1 MAFQIPTSIRLAPID
16 MRAGFKAEI
25 MAIVDAA
32 VETDTP
38 SAGNDFLTGTELAD
52 EIDGLGGNDVLV
64 GLGGAN
70 KLFGG
75 LGSDVILGGQQG
87 QLFGDQNSDSI
98 GQRDFIFA
106 ENQHK
111 AILGGGGDDVIFGS
125 AKDDSIEDGW
135 GSDIV
140 FGGDGNDRLVSAQSP
155 FDDDVN
161 YLDGGNGD
169 DQLIGVGMMIG
180 GRGDDSVTGSGLDD
194 TLIGGRGRDFVGGFL
209 GDHDTIVYHSPS
221 EGKDRVA
228 GFETGND
235 VFQFDAVAFGVPAGT
250 VLEEGV
256 NFITGD
262 APIAVSDSPT
272 VFYDTH
278 VSGPFSAAL
287 VFDPDGLG
295 AEKGV
300 VIARFTDSG
309 AQPSTAV
316 SASDIIF
323 V

>member
-1 MAFQIPTSIRLAPID
+1 MTFNIPSSIRLAPID

-38 SAGNDFLTGTELAD
+38 SVGNDFLTGTELAD

-70 KLFGG
+70 KLYGG

-87 QLFGDQNSDSI
+87 QLFGDENSDNI

-111 AILGGGGDDVIFGS
+111 AVLGGGGDDVIFGS
-125 AKDDSIEDGW
+125 AGDDIIRDGY
-135 GSDIV
+135 GSDTV
-140 FGGDGNDRLVSAQSP
+140 FGGDGQDNILSVQSP
-155 FDDDVN
+155 FDEDWN

-169 DQLIGVGMMIG
+169 DQVSGVGTIIG
-180 GRGDDSVTGSGLDD
+180 GKGDDSIAGSPSTDD
-194 TLIGGRGRDFVGGFL
+194 VLIGGRGRDLIGSAL
-209 GDHDTIVYHSPS
+209 GDGDTIVYFSPS
-221 EGKDRVA
+221 EGKDKVL

-235 VFQFDAVAFGVPAGT
+235 VFQFDAVAFGVPVGT
-250 VLEEGV
+250 VLEEGKS
-256 NFITGD
+256 FI
-262 APIAVSDSPT
+262 VSDDPSPVEDGPT
-272 VFYDTH
+272 FLFDTH
-278 VSGPFSAAL
+278 VGGHFSAAL
-287 VFDPDGLG
+287 LFDPDGTG
-295 AEKGV
+295 TEAAVKIAKFGV
-300 VIARFTDSG
+300 S
-309 AQPSTAV
+309 QPSTPV
-316 SASDIIF
+316 NSDDIIF